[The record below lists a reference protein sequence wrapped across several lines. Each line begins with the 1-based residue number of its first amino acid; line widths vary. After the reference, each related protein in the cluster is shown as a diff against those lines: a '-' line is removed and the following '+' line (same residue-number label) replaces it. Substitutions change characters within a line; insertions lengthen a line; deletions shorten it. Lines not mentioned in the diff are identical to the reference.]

1 MSFSQIVSN
10 QPLTPAEL
18 ISALIG
24 IAGLALLAYGIHV
37 MQGSNAERQAN
48 AEVLKGVAN
57 SLNSMAATL
66 DAHTNVLDTHT
77 AALKKLLEER
87 N

>member
-1 MSFSQIVSN
+1 MSLSQIVSS

-18 ISALIG
+18 ISSLIG
-24 IAGLALLAYGIHV
+24 IAGLALIAYGIHI
-37 MQGSNAERQAN
+37 MKGSNAERQAN

-57 SLNSMAATL
+57 SLNSIAATL
-66 DAHTNVLDTHT
+66 DTHT
-77 AALKKLLEER
+77 EALKKLLEER

>member
-1 MSFSQIVSN
+1 MTLEQIVSN

-18 ISALIG
+18 INTLLG
-24 IAGLALLAYGIHV
+24 LAGLALIAYGIHV
-37 MQGSNAERQAN
+37 MKGSNAERQAN
-48 AEVLKGVAN
+48 AEVLRGVAN

-66 DAHTNVLDTHT
+66 DTHT
-77 AALKKLLEER
+77 EALKKLLEER

>member
-1 MSFSQIVSN
+1 MTLEQIVSN

-18 ISALIG
+18 INTLLG
-24 IAGLALLAYGIHV
+24 LAGLALIAYGIHV
-37 MQGSNAERQAN
+37 MKGSNAERQAN
-48 AEVLKGVAN
+48 AEVLRGVAN
-57 SLNSMAATL
+57 SLNSIAT
-66 DAHTNVLDTHT
+66 TLDTHT